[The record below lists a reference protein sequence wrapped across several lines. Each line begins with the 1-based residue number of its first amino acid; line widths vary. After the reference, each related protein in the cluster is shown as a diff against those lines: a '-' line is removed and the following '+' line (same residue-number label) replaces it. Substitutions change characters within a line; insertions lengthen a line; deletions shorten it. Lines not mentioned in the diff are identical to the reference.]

1 MLKKDPNYQR
11 LKAGRRGVFG
21 QSSYWLGANHL
32 LVVEV
37 ANYVERYRRFY
48 YSDVQAIVV
57 QHSNLRLWTNLV
69 LGFFTF
75 AALAIG
81 VLLAVTPLRNGFTE
95 GDYIAVG
102 VWLGV
107 ALLFAVFLLVN
118 TLRGPTCSVHVRT
131 AVQTQKLSGLSRWRA
146 ADTFVAALQ
155 PLIVAAQGQLA
166 PDEMWQRLQ
175 QSAAEAGSVAV
186 TGAGAELPPVAPSP
200 PTPPPRR
207 HYQSKMHAILF
218 WLLLADGPLTLL
230 HEWLEADWMNAVGV
244 VVLLVTMGFAIAAAV
259 RQHNTD
265 LPGLLKF
272 APWWV
277 LGFLGVF
284 VLGSGAHG
292 VWLAMNSQ
300 TTGGS
305 SGEGS
310 LALAMTLIST
320 TANVAL
326 GVLGL
331 LRLRRFQ
338 ADYLQTQRP
347 PPIIGAASP

>member
-1 MLKKDPNYQR
+1 MLKKDPNYKR

-21 QSSYWLGANHL
+21 QSSFWLGANHL

-57 QHSNLRLWTNLV
+57 QHSSFRLWLNIV

-81 VLLAVTPLRNGFTE
+81 LLFAATPLRNGFTE
-95 GDYIAVG
+95 GDYIVVG
-102 VWLGV
+102 IWLGV
-107 ALLFAVFLLVN
+107 ALLFAVFLVVN
-118 TLRGPTCSVHVRT
+118 TLRGPTCAVYVRT

-155 PLIVAAQGQLA
+155 PLIVAAQGQLP

-175 QSAAEAGSVAV
+175 QSAAEAAPASV

-200 PTPPPRR
+200 PPAVARR

-244 VVLLVTMGFAIAAAV
+244 VVLLVTVGFAIAAAV

-265 LPGLLKF
+265 LPGFLRF

-284 VLGSGAHG
+284 VLGSLAHG

-305 SGEGS
+305 SGS

-326 GVLGL
+326 GMLGL
-331 LRLRRFQ
+331 IRLRRFQ
-338 ADYLQTQRP
+338 ADHLQTQSP